1 MVVSDLRSYE
11 LSKNSTWDG
20 IKADVDEHGGV
31 VTVSAWRLRD
41 AQGAGRLTERING
54 QISES
59 LAARG
64 LGHVPFNVEDMP
76 TYQNEQ
82 VRIYDRTTALGKVIE
97 SAHLPGDDHDERL
110 REAIN
115 AEAVDILRQVR
126 DLVAE

>member
-1 MVVSDLRSYE
+1 VV
-11 LSKNSTWDG
+11 KNITWDE
-20 IKADVDEHGGV
+20 IKSEVDDNGGV
-31 VTVSAWRLRD
+31 VTVSAWRLRE
-41 AQGAGRLTERING
+41 AQGAGRLTVRINQ
-54 QISES
+54 QISDS

-76 TYQNEQ
+76 TYQDEQ

-97 SAHLPGDDHDERL
+97 SAHHVGDDHDERL

-115 AEAVDILRQVR
+115 EKAVAILEKVR